1 MYYVFRFD
9 YDLKNGEQSWTAFV
23 AATDI
28 KEATKFLEGMA
39 NKPGGGY
46 RLKSSGVEC
55 RLDAIADSIRNKIL
69 EGAGVGERTKGQ
81 PQKVAE
87 KAQTVEEPK
96 PPVRKKMGRPP
107 KKVE

>member
-39 NKPGGGY
+39 NKPGSGY

-69 EGAGVGERTKGQ
+69 EGAGVGQRTIEAASKKEE
-81 PQKVAE
+81 PVVE
-87 KAQTVEEPK
+87 VKATVEEPPKKK
-96 PPVRKKMGRPP
+96 PGRP
-107 KKVE
+107 KTVK